1 MRAIIALAML
11 LAATGSARAAEI
23 NVMLTDALGTSFNEL
38 APRVC
43 PRERPHHP

>member
-23 NVMLTDALGTSFNEL
+23 NVHADRRAWN
-38 APRVC
+38 VVQ
-43 PRERPHHP
+43 